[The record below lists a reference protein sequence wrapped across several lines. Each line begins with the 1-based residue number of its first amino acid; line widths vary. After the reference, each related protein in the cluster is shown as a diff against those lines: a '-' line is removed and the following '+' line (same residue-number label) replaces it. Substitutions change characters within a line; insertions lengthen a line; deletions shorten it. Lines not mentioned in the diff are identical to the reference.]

1 MAKAKA
7 KQPIT
12 INEEVLQ
19 EMSDLFLRGYSAQK
33 IKSKFIHDKKIRY
46 DEWETYKNAIK
57 ENLTSASD
65 IYEAIGR
72 SVQLVRLNDL
82 LVHAHRND
90 DFRLILD
97 INKELDRVLNLY
109 TQKLQVETT
118 TYELEI

>member
-1 MAKAKA
+1 MAKERK
-7 KQPIT
+7 KIT
-12 INEEVLQ
+12 IDSDVLE

-33 IKSKFIHDKKIRY
+33 IKGMFIKNKKIRY

-57 ENLTSASD
+57 ENITSASD

-72 SVQLVRLNDL
+72 NVQLVRLNDL
-82 LVHAHRND
+82 LVAAHHND

-109 TQKLQVETT
+109 TQKLQVEQT